1 VPGRPRQDDVVPDVA
16 EPLVCER
23 CGYRDERVVMRPI
36 TPEISVPLCDQCEEV
51 RTGTNEASQGL
62 AWIFW
67 VFLATLVLFAVV
79 VGIVVIALD

>member
-1 VPGRPRQDDVVPDVA
+1 
-16 EPLVCER
+16 
-23 CGYRDERVVMRPI
+23 MRPI